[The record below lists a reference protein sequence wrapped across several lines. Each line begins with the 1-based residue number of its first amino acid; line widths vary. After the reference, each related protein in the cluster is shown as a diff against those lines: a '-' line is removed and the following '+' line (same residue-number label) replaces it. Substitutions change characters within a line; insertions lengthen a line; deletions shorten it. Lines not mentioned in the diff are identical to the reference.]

1 MLYNFIGLRAETLWK
16 PLLFY
21 DFYIIW
27 HSESGKLE
35 QINQINQ
42 SKSMSWFYTFFLF
55 VIAGP
60 FCHILGG
67 NMQFFAVSARIQWLN
82 PCAIDYFQKLIIS
95 HKYVTFELL
104 LNIQRYIRWW
114 KQYKCYF
121 WGLISGGNIKKSQ
134 VSARNI
140 FDSYLW
146 NSYYMN
152 DSYI

>member
-1 MLYNFIGLRAETLWK
+1 MILY
-16 PLLFY
+16 
-21 DFYIIW
+21 
-27 HSESGKLE
+27 
-35 QINQINQ
+35 
-42 SKSMSWFYTFFLF
+42 FFLF
-55 VIAGP
+55 VIAWP

-67 NMQFFAVSARIQWLN
+67 NMQIFAVSARIQWLN

-114 KQYKCYF
+114 KQYRCYF

-140 FDSYLW
+140 FDSICHRDWSMTPRLLFSENCNTVSCNTCDW
-146 NSYYMN
+146 CHCASRIFKNPSQLT
-152 DSYI
+152 ILLI

>member
-1 MLYNFIGLRAETLWK
+1 MNLFVNWNKSIKLTRVSLWVDFIL
-16 PLLFY
+16 
-21 DFYIIW
+21 
-27 HSESGKLE
+27 
-35 QINQINQ
+35 
-42 SKSMSWFYTFFLF
+42 FLF
-55 VIAGP
+55 VIAWP

-121 WGLISGGNIKKSQ
+121 WGLISGGNIKNNQ
-134 VSARNI
+134 VSARKKGSGDRFLILIFLVNI
-140 FDSYLW
+140 QYSGRVQIHQVSMCGTLFST
-146 NSYYMN
+146 S
-152 DSYI
+152 